1 VAVFLQVPR
10 LADGSLPH
18 FLATESYDRWPESD
32 PQWGTDGV
40 RNETNAHWV
49 QGLAASGGLDSY
61 WCAPP
66 RLTTSHSCLAKLLL
80 LLPPPP
86 LLLLLLLLL
95 PGH

>member
-1 VAVFLQVPR
+1 MAVFLQVPR

-49 QGLAASGGLDSY
+49 QGLAASGG
-61 WCAPP
+61 
-66 RLTTSHSCLAKLLL
+66 RHSAA
-80 LLPPPP
+80 
-86 LLLLLLLLL
+86 
-95 PGH
+95 GDMSITIGFGFGYI